1 MRTDLIYRLL
11 VQILIFLPLGV
22 LAAKDKK
29 KDVKSAKNVT
39 IDRLVN
45 LRTHSVYAPYI
56 DQDLQNRWWDF
67 GADAIVNTN
76 KHIRLTRNKPSQTGW
91 LWSRLPLTATN
102 YVIEVEFKVSG
113 DQKQH
118 LHGDGLAIWLTKERA
133 QPGPIYGSIDK
144 FTGLGIILDTY
155 ANSRHAYAF
164 PRVVVTMGDGNT
176 NYDLEQDGERTNIGA
191 CSANFLKKEFPTKVK
206 ITYVKDSLL
215 DVKLQFKARD
225 TWTDCVKIDDVS
237 IPLAPYLGFSA
248 LTGDVFDAH
257 DIISVS
263 TSSAILAD
271 PSRPRDKFKAP
282 TTSAS
287 SSSWLSFF
295 LKLFLFAG
303 VCFGAF
309 FGYQEYTRRNGG
321 VGFGTSNYARRRGGG
336 FDVFSSAKRF

>member
-1 MRTDLIYRLL
+1 MRTGSIYRLL
-11 VQILIFLPLGV
+11 VQILIFLPLGI

-29 KDVKSAKNVT
+29 KDVKNAKNVT

-67 GADAIVNTN
+67 GADTIINTN
-76 KHIRLTRNKPSQTGW
+76 KHIRLTRNKRSQTGW

-102 YVIEVEFKVSG
+102 YVIEVEFKISG

-225 TWTDCVKIDDVS
+225 TWTDCVKIEDVS

-257 DIISVS
+257 DIVSVS

-282 TTSAS
+282 TTSSS

-309 FGYQEYTRRNGG
+309 YGYQEYTRRNGG

-336 FDVFSSAKRF
+336 FDVFSNAKRF

>member
-1 MRTDLIYRLL
+1 MRTSLIYRLL
-11 VQILIFLPLGV
+11 LQILIFLPLGI

-29 KDVKSAKNVT
+29 KDGKNAKNVT

-76 KHIRLTRNKPSQTGW
+76 RHIRLTRNKPSQTGW

-102 YVIEVEFKVSG
+102 YVVEVEFKISG

-118 LHGDGLAIWLTKERA
+118 LHGDGLAIWLTKERT

-164 PRVVVTMGDGNT
+164 PRVVITMGDGNT
-176 NYDLEQDGERTNIGA
+176 SYDLEQDGERTKIGA

-225 TWTDCVKIDDVS
+225 TWTDCVKIEDVS
-237 IPLAPYLGFSA
+237 IPLAPFLGFSA

-282 TTSAS
+282 TTSSS

-309 FGYQEYTRRNGG
+309 YGYQEYSRRNGG
-321 VGFGTSNYARRRGGG
+321 VGFGTSNYARRRGRG